1 MDKVTR
7 GEKRIELGVDE
18 RESGA
23 GAMARN
29 HVVLNA
35 SMSVLG

>member
-18 RESGA
+18 REGGA
-23 GAMARN
+23 GAMVGN
-29 HVVLNA
+29 PVVLNA
-35 SMSVLG
+35 STSVLG